1 MIPLCG
7 RSAFASS
14 SFPYKSR
21 GVHSSKRPF
30 FSHSTSIY
38 LFFFDIF
45 SSNSLGDS
53 CWSFF
58 HIRCSENTFFPH
70 DFHSTHLGRPLI
82 NFLYTLF
89 FPPPAAILFKM
100 KSSTIAFS
108 LLITTAA
115 ARSLGA
121 QQKRATHRTFIKRE
135 LPQEHSHEIFLTTVT
150 ASLNLNNPAKISDAV
165 FGLLGADVRISFKFF
180 MSQ

>member
-58 HIRCSENTFFPH
+58 HIRCSENALFFLRLS
-70 DFHSTHLGRPLI
+70 FNTLGPAPYQFFI
-82 NFLYTLF
+82 HTF